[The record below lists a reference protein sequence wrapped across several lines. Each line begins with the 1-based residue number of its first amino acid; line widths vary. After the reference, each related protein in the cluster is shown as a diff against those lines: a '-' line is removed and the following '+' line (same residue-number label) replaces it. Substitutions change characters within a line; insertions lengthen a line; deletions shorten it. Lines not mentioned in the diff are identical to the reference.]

1 MVDLPELS
9 TDKLD
14 NYAWTGI
21 RLLIVAIVG
30 SIFALPFDTG
40 IFLLQGGALA
50 FTSGIIGT
58 VIVGGLGILS
68 LIVRLVAAGYAAKWL
83 YDWE

>member
-9 TDKLD
+9 TEKLD

-21 RLLIVAIVG
+21 RLLIVAVVG
-30 SIFALPFDTG
+30 SIIALPFDMA
-40 IFLLQGGALA
+40 IYLVQGGALA

-58 VIVGGLGILS
+58 VIVGGLAILS
-68 LIVRLVAAGYAAKWL
+68 LIVRLAAAGYAAKWL
-83 YDWE
+83 YNWE